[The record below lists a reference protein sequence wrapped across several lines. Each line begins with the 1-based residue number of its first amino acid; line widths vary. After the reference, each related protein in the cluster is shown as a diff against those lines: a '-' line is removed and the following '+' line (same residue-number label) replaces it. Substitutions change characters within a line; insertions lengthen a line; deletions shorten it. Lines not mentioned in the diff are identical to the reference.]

1 MYRLFTRHPNSRK
14 RWKKI
19 EGNLNNYTGHIVREK
34 YQREHFM
41 TDVNN
46 LRPGKAVMAA
56 DYMMKLLF

>member
-1 MYRLFTRHPNSRK
+1 MYRLFTRHPNSR
-14 RWKKI
+14 R
-19 EGNLNNYTGHIVREK
+19 EGNLNNYTGHIVRGK